1 MEIAIVIG
9 IVHNAI
15 SGETTRLNY
24 WIQAFG
30 QRWLKILINIWIGS
44 KLKIIDWIVILLS
57 FLCFRGKE
65 SDFSNGISDQ
75 CFFFISDN
83 HWRLGII
90 EKPAEFMEGNM

>member
-30 QRWLKILINIWIGS
+30 QRWLKIPIDIGIGS
-44 KLKIIDWIVILLS
+44 KLKIIYWIVILLS

-65 SDFSNGISDQ
+65 SDFSNEISDQ
-75 CFFFISDN
+75 CFF
-83 HWRLGII
+83 H
-90 EKPAEFMEGNM
+90 